1 MDRRSLLVSTT
12 VVLIASS
19 AGYYLADLLL
29 ALNLAVVYGV
39 ASWLTFEYVDAL
51 PNTDDWQVNKWNTLW
66 VVSTVVGGNALVNNT
81 FDVPL
86 GLGISQMM
94 LLCGTT
100 WAGYFAA
107 VAHLTEAKQVSA
119 DSDAVVDSEKT

>member
-1 MDRRSLLVSTT
+1 MDRRPLLVSTT
-12 VVLIASS
+12 VVLTASS
-19 AGYYLADLLL
+19 AGYYLADPLL

-66 VVSTVVGGNALVNNT
+66 VVSTVFGGSALVNNT

-86 GLGISQMM
+86 RLGISQII

-100 WAGYFAA
+100 WVGYFAA
-107 VAHLTEAKQVSA
+107 VAHLTEAKQVSS
-119 DSDAVVDSEKT
+119 DPDAVVDSETT